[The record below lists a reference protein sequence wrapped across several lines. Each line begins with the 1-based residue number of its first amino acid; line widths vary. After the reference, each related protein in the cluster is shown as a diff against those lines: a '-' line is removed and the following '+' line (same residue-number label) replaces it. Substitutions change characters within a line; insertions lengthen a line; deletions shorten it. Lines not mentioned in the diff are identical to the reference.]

1 MKEKSEEINQK
12 EEMVENLIMQV
23 RAKENEITQREQN
36 LSSKMDEIINTHKMK
51 EAHVFFYILIYY
63 ILIYYKLN
71 SFRN

>member
-36 LSSKMDEIINTHKMK
+36 LSLKMDEIINVHKMK
-51 EAHVFFYILIYY
+51 ESHVLLQIYY
-63 ILIYYKLN
+63 IIILVSKISRKI
-71 SFRN
+71 